1 MPVSGTYVLSLS
13 HHSPVITKN
22 MPRLL
27 KAINITAPEQRIE
40 KYPKTT
46 EGDKKPLQSSG
57 SKKNIPRLMKQENI
71 HFTGIRKNIPRL
83 MKAKKVHGGQRHE
96 EQDRPSTNN
105 QASDLLVKCE
115 AKRSK
120 QRTSQPAEL
129 FKKGEP

>member
-22 MPRLL
+22 IPRLL
-27 KAINITAPEQRIE
+27 KAIKITAPEQRIE

-57 SKKNIPRLMKQENI
+57 SKNIPRLMKQENI

-83 MKAKKVHGGQRHE
+83 TKAKKVHGGQRHE
-96 EQDRPSTNN
+96 EQDRPTTNN
-105 QASDLLVKCE
+105 QASDLLVKCK

-129 FKKGEP
+129 FTKGEP